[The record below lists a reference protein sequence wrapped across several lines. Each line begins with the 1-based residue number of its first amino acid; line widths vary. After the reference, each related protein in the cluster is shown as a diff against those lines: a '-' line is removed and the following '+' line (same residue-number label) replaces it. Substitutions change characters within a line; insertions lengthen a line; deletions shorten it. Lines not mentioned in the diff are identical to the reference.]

1 MRKIKKSVLACCLAV
16 SFTFMTAI
24 GLCVGVLYA
33 PQTVGAT
40 DEGLKIV
47 IDAGHGGIDGGVTG
61 VQTGAKESD
70 LNLAIA
76 FALKQELEK
85 TGFTVAL
92 TRKSQGGLYDTTEK
106 GFKKRDMQKRKE
118 IIEKESPIMVLSIH
132 QNYYPSRAV
141 RGAQVFY
148 GKKNPRSKTLADIL
162 QKDLNAFYKEQGVK
176 ERKSTYGEYFM
187 LECSSVPAV
196 IIESGFLSSPLDEKL
211 LLDEGFQKELAKRIA
226 DGVLSFLA
234 EQTA

>member
-1 MRKIKKSVLACCLAV
+1 
-16 SFTFMTAI
+16 MTAI

-118 IIEKESPIMVLSIH
+118 IIEKESPQMVLSIH
-132 QNYYPSRAV
+132 QNFYPSHAT

-148 GKKNPRSKTLADIL
+148 GKRNARSKTLAGIL
-162 QKDLNAFYKEQGVK
+162 QSNLNAVYQKQGVK
-176 ERKSTYGEYFM
+176 NRKSTYGEYFM
-187 LECSSVPAV
+187 LECYTAPSV
-196 IIESGFLSSPLDEKL
+196 IIESGFLSNPQDEKL
-211 LLDEGFQKELAKRIA
+211 LLDETFQKTLAKSIA
-226 DGVLSFLA
+226 DSVLAFFS

>member
-70 LNLAIA
+70 LNLQIS
-76 FALKQELEK
+76 FELKERLERA
-85 TGFTVAL
+85 GFSVVM
-92 TRKSQGGLYDTTEK
+92 TRKTEAGLYDTTAK
-106 GFKKRDMQKRKE
+106 GFKKRDMLKRKE
-118 IIEKESPIMVLSIH
+118 CIEK
-132 QNYYPSRAV
+132 
-141 RGAQVFY
+141 
-148 GKKNPRSKTLADIL
+148 
-162 QKDLNAFYKEQGVK
+162 
-176 ERKSTYGEYFM
+176 
-187 LECSSVPAV
+187 
-196 IIESGFLSSPLDEKL
+196 
-211 LLDEGFQKELAKRIA
+211 
-226 DGVLSFLA
+226 
-234 EQTA
+234 